1 MGRRDMHLVFQWL
14 KRQNVKSVLK
24 LTVIDNAEPSHS
36 DESIE
41 ACVDGLD
48 IRIWNW
54 YKIDLCCSVV
64 SKSAPRVNNLALH
77 SSGNNAVL
85 VGWSSRVGLA
95 TLKEVR

>member
-41 ACVDGLD
+41 ATSRSRRALTASTFAFGTGT
-48 IRIWNW
+48 
-54 YKIDLCCSVV
+54 KSTFAAV
-64 SKSAPRVNNLALH
+64 SFQNRRPV
-77 SSGNNAVL
+77 
-85 VGWSSRVGLA
+85 
-95 TLKEVR
+95 